1 MTEGRGM
8 DELGD
13 ARTAI
18 GQARREYIQ
27 ERLAFAYYDDEQEV
41 YDAAMSLPL
50 MRLIEATTLYALAN
64 MA

>member
-1 MTEGRGM
+1 MTQERGM
-8 DELGD
+8 DDLGD

-27 ERLAFAYYDDEQEV
+27 ERLTFGDYDDEQEV
-41 YDAAMSLPL
+41 YDAATSLSL
-50 MRLIEATTLYALAN
+50 ERLTEATLSYVLAN